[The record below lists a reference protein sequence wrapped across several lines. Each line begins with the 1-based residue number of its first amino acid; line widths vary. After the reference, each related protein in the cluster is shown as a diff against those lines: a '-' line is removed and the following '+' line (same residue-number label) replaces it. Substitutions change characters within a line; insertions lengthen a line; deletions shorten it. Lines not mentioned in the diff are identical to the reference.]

1 MIQLMLRLFVLLLV
15 LLNGAY
21 FAWSQGYLQ
30 RVGLAPEKQSEPER
44 LTKQI
49 KPEALQLISPEEL
62 KIRLA
67 PPPVGLRASECLQA
81 GLFSQVQAEVL
92 RSTLTANP
100 AVGVWTLDAASDPA
114 RWIVYMGKYPNADE
128 LAKKRAQL
136 SALSLAI
143 EPLLSPD
150 LGLGLSLGH
159 YPSQAAATAALE
171 GLSKRGVRTARVVME
186 RSEVR
191 GLMLR
196 LKTTD
201 TTVQAQLDV
210 LQPALAGKALV
221 TCP

>member
-1 MIQLMLRLFVLLLV
+1 MLRLFVLLLL

-44 LTKQI
+44 LTQQI
-49 KPEALQLISPEEL
+49 KPEALQFISPEEL

-114 RWIVYMGKYPNADE
+114 RWIVFMGKYASADE

-136 SALSLAI
+136 SALSLTI
-143 EPLLSPD
+143 EPLLGPE

-171 GLSKRGVRTARVVME
+171 GLSKRGVRTAHVVME
-186 RSEVR
+186 RPEVR

-196 LKTTD
+196 LTTTD
-201 TTVQAQLDV
+201 TTVQAQLDA